1 MTQIPNSSLGLGKQG
16 PHLPQ
21 ELAPPAPPLPPPR
34 LALHLQSGEDSKV
47 IRASPAPSS
56 LLLSNR
62 SSESPTY

>member
-16 PHLPQ
+16 PYLPQ
-21 ELAPPAPPLPPPR
+21 ELGALSSSPR

-47 IRASPAPSS
+47 IRASPALSA